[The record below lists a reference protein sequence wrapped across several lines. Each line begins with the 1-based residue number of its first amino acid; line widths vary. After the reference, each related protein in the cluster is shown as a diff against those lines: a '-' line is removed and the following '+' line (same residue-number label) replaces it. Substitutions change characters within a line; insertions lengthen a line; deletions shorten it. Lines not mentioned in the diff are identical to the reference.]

1 MTQEPMLRGA
11 GQTPFLSPTF
21 DSDLVRS
28 HPNPWVIGSAT
39 AANAGLLALLILL
52 GLHTKIGH
60 PNAPGSELQL
70 KDFPLFAPPAST
82 IAHGGGGGGSHA
94 LIDPV
99 AGRNPRQ
106 EITPLLAPQ
115 VAVIDHPK
123 LAIEPAVAVPPDIKL
138 PDNPTLPNLG
148 VHTSPNVQFA
158 SNGPGGPAGIGTGRD
173 GGDGPGRGPGYGPG
187 SDRGTGGSVYTPGI
201 GGVSKPIALV
211 APDAE
216 FSDEARRQHY
226 QGVCMVAIIVDAHGN
241 PQNPRITRSLGLGLD
256 EKALEAV
263 MKYRFKPAMKDGKP
277 VASYVTVEIDFH
289 LY

>member
-1 MTQEPMLRGA
+1 MLRGA
-11 GQTPFLSPTF
+11 GQTPILDIVPN
-21 DSDLVRS
+21 RS
-28 HPNPWVIGSAT
+28 YPNPWAIGSAT
-39 AANAGLLALLILL
+39 VANAGLLALLILL

-60 PNAPGSELQL
+60 PPAPGSELQL
-70 KDFPLFAPPAST
+70 KDFPLFAPPA
-82 IAHGGGGGGSHA
+82 IAHGGGGGGSHT
-94 LIDPV
+94 LIDPM

-158 SNGPGGPAGIGTGRD
+158 SNSPGGPAGIGTGRD

-187 SDRGTGGSVYTPGI
+187 FDRGTGGSVYTPGI

-226 QGVCMVAIIVDAHGN
+226 QGVCIVAIIVDAHGN

-256 EKALEAV
+256 EKAVEAV